1 MGTTINKIEKSCR
14 RDWLGDEDFE
24 SKIPPQSPKK
34 NPPPAGADNSYEKSK
49 PGEPYWNEG
58 ATDPGAV
65 YKPWTPKETKPP
77 EGSEDTYEKSKPGE
91 PYWNEGATD
100 PNADHGPKNAKAMK
114 LAMCEEPIKP
124 NGDDW
129 DEDDLGDVSDPE
141 LPPYGFAPRAFE
153 QQVARFAS
161 DASIL
166 IARAG
171 KKKSTPVPPDSR
183 PNGCDGDTPWDPQG
197 PYPEKPSRD
206 RPKETEREE
215 PYDLPGLPPS
225 WDEVLV

>member
-1 MGTTINKIEKSCR
+1 MGTTINTIEKSCR
-14 RDWLGDEDFE
+14 RDWLGNEDFE
-24 SKIPPQSPKK
+24 SKKPPQSPKK
-34 NPPPAGADNSYEKSK
+34 NPPPAGADHPYEKSK

-65 YKPWTPKETKPP
+65 YKPWTPKNTPP
-77 EGSEDTYEKSKPGE
+77 PADANGTYEKSKPGE

-100 PNADHGPKNAKAMK
+100 PGADYGPKNAKK
-114 LAMCEEPIKP
+114 LAMCEEPVKP
-124 NGDDW
+124 DGEDL
-129 DEDDLGDVSDPE
+129 DEDHLGDVEDPE
-141 LPPYGFAPRAFE
+141 LPPYGFASRAFE

-161 DASIL
+161 DAGVL

-171 KKKSTPVPPDSR
+171 KKRSTPIQPDSR

-197 PYPEKPSRD
+197 PYPEESDRD
-206 RPKETEREE
+206 RPRETEREE